1 MQETRQHILEILRL
15 TGQATV
21 DDLVEEL
28 RKRRGDD
35 ITPVTVRHHLNL
47 LQQENFIT
55 TPQLRHRSTPG
66 RPQHIYALTDKAHE
80 HFPNNYQH
88 LAAGL
93 LDQIRRQLPPEGVN
107 VILEGVA
114 ENMAAEANIGD
125 VPLIT
130 RLDLAVRYLN
140 EHGYIASW
148 EESDDGFTLNTLN
161 CPYHHMANTTDAL
174 CEMDM
179 RLVSA
184 LIGIVPRMVSRV
196 ADGDSMCTYLIPHP
210 QIEQS

>member
-1 MQETRQHILEILRL
+1 MQETRQHILEILRS

-35 ITPVTVRHHLNL
+35 ITSVTVRHHLNH
-47 LQQENFIT
+47 LQQENLIT
-55 TPQLRHRSTPG
+55 LPQLRHRSTPG
-66 RPQHIYALTDKAHE
+66 RPQHIYALTEKAHE

-114 ENMAAEANIGD
+114 DNMAAEANIGD
-125 VPLIT
+125 APLLT
-130 RLDLAVRYLN
+130 RLDLAVSYLN
-140 EHGYIASW
+140 DHGYNAFW
-148 EESDDGFTLNTLN
+148 EDTNEGYTLNTLN
-161 CPYHHMANTTDAL
+161 CPYHQMAKTTESL
-174 CEMDM
+174 CDMDM

-184 LIGIVPRMVSRV
+184 LIGIVPRMMSRV
-196 ADGDSMCTYLIPHP
+196 SDGDSMCTYLIPHP
-210 QIEQS
+210 KIE